1 VSRYID
7 GFSKS
12 QVRNRRGDFVDNPLF
27 SDLTCQP
34 GTAACAAARDPSL
47 FYLTGIVGVP
57 WQDLAVDPTDLQKG
71 YKTPAQMRNTGTWAN
86 VVGDPLNPAGPVP
99 PSDPH
104 MVESIKPRAGLPGPE
119 SGPNADPIH
128 GHEWDPTLDAAQ
140 PNADLQYA
148 CVFDLAPTRIC
159 TEAADCDCFGS
170 QSDLTLVHRPL
181 CQNAQGAYTNEQVRA
196 KAYPG
201 TRILQVLQGLGDQG
215 VATSI
220 CPAQTTEPTGE
231 DYGYRPALGAILNQV
246 RKSLRD
252 QCMPQALAMDANGR
266 TACSIIEVFNNP
278 TCSCDTEPG
287 RRTAPDALITP
298 EMRSKGSC
306 LCEIKQLS
314 GVALGACKASLNP
327 PTNLGDGWCYV
338 DPAQDSGASCDVVHA
353 CPMENKRQI
362 QFINTN
368 SEPRPDATA
377 FLRCDAP
384 PLTTTPPPVCP

>member
-1 VSRYID
+1 
-7 GFSKS
+7 
-12 QVRNRRGDFVDNPLF
+12 
-27 SDLTCQP
+27 
-34 GTAACAAARDPSL
+34 
-47 FYLTGIVGVP
+47 
-57 WQDLAVDPTDLQKG
+57 
-71 YKTPAQMRNTGTWAN
+71 
-86 VVGDPLNPAGPVP
+86 
-99 PSDPH
+99 
-104 MVESIKPRAGLPGPE
+104 MVESIKPRDGLPGPE

-215 VATSI
+215 VATSL
-220 CPAQTTEPTGE
+220 CPAQTTQPNND
-231 DYGYRPALGAILNQV
+231 DYGYRPAVGATLNQL
-246 RKSLRD
+246 RKSLKD
-252 QCMPQALAMDANGR
+252 QCMPQALAMDAQGQ
-266 TACSIIEVFNNP
+266 TGCSIIEVFNP
-278 TCSCDTEPG
+278 VGYSCQCDDEPG

-306 LCEIKQLS
+306 LCEIKQL
-314 GVALGACKASLNP
+314 GGTALGACKASLNP

-353 CPMENKRQI
+353 CPIENKRQI